1 MVVAANGVASDEV
14 SVQLIQ
20 LHVRLLHAPPVV
32 YNGAQTVVMYYSGTP
47 LYIVDNNGN
56 QHFVSSSEMSLTQ
69 GLLVYFMQLITYIQL
84 HVRLLHAPPL
94 VYNGIQAVVM

>member
-69 GLLVYFMQLITYIQL
+69 GLLVYFMQLITYTYSCMYAFFML
-84 HVRLLHAPPL
+84 PLL
-94 VYNGIQAVVM
+94 YIMEYKQ